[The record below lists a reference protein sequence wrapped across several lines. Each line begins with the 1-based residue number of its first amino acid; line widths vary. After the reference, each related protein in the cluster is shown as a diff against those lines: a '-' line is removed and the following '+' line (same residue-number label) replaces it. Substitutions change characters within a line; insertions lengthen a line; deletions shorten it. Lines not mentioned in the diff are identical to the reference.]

1 MKDSKQTGLTH
12 IHVYTLVI
20 YRMERET
27 VACIIITACRSPRKD
42 TEQQFSRFSIN
53 KKNNTNKSYE
63 TTGNPFAIQLESAS
77 KTIE

>member
-1 MKDSKQTGLTH
+1 MKGSKQTGLTH

-53 KKNNTNKSYE
+53 KNNTSKSYE
-63 TTGNPFAIQLESAS
+63 TASNPFAIRPESAS
-77 KTIE
+77 EATE